1 MISNEPSKAPGRLD
15 AEKLPSELMTNFGV
29 GPLSCA
35 GTYLRDDSV
44 ISHVPTTAV
53 FVWVQPIR
61 TSTANTQ
68 SPNRVAI
75 RTNYE
80 TPISERLLPIQM
92 VSAVLIT
99 PGGLNVKE
107 RRSQRGSGTTSGR
120 LS

>member
-15 AEKLPSELMTNFGV
+15 AEKLPPELMTNFGV

-44 ISHVPTTAV
+44 ITHVPTTAV

-80 TPISERLLPIQM
+80 TPIHERLLPVRGKRAA
-92 VSAVLIT
+92 VSARLGDT
-99 PGGLNVKE
+99 L
-107 RRSQRGSGTTSGR
+107 RSNIR
-120 LS
+120 LCQWGDLG